1 MDSISFLCEA
11 CMDILNELIID
22 KAFNKKVKLRK
33 RIPFIIIYILVLL
46 MIISLLTFV
55 GINLV
60 IKKSIFGYFFLLM
73 DLLALFMLIYPFIF
87 YKKDVTKWILEMI

>member
-1 MDSISFLCEA
+1 MDSISVLCEA

-33 RIPFIIIYILVLL
+33 RIPFIVIYVLILL
-46 MIISLLTFV
+46 MIIGLLTFV